1 MILGPVFGVDGRRGT
16 SAKALKA
23 SKGAGARI
31 SSDYLATPPVPK
43 LASSGKGQVPLHVFD
58 SRATHART
66 LLPAALAS
74 VPFGFVLDR
83 VRVRVFRL

>member
-43 LASSGKGQVPLHVFD
+43 FAPSGIRGAYLIRSSKLVFKTVEQL
-58 SRATHART
+58 S
-66 LLPAALAS
+66 
-74 VPFGFVLDR
+74 F
-83 VRVRVFRL
+83 

>member
-43 LASSGKGQVPLHVFD
+43 FASSGNKEACV
-58 SRATHART
+58 
-66 LLPAALAS
+66 S
-74 VPFGFVLDR
+74 VPVPNCPYARSENGMVFVSKFCHHMPTTDL
-83 VRVRVFRL
+83 

>member
-43 LASSGKGQVPLHVFD
+43 FAPSGLQSSVAIQLSYRVDSIQVISTLAS
-58 SRATHART
+58 
-66 LLPAALAS
+66 
-74 VPFGFVLDR
+74 
-83 VRVRVFRL
+83 

>member
-43 LASSGKGQVPLHVFD
+43 FASSGDMVI
-58 SRATHART
+58 S
-66 LLPAALAS
+66 LLRIIIFFL
-74 VPFGFVLDR
+74 
-83 VRVRVFRL
+83 

>member
-31 SSDYLATPPVPK
+31 SSDFLATPPVPK
-43 LASSGKGQVPLHVFD
+43 FAPSGEVELKL
-58 SRATHART
+58 
-66 LLPAALAS
+66 
-74 VPFGFVLDR
+74 
-83 VRVRVFRL
+83 

>member
-43 LASSGKGQVPLHVFD
+43 FASSGYGP
-58 SRATHART
+58 
-66 LLPAALAS
+66 PAAFIGMFTPSWLIS
-74 VPFGFVLDR
+74 GT
-83 VRVRVFRL
+83 

>member
-43 LASSGKGQVPLHVFD
+43 FASSGHDCSDIHEPD
-58 SRATHART
+58 SQM
-66 LLPAALAS
+66 
-74 VPFGFVLDR
+74 VLMNR
-83 VRVRVFRL
+83 HWNSQII

>member
-23 SKGAGARI
+23 SKGDGARI

-43 LASSGKGQVPLHVFD
+43 FASSGL
-58 SRATHART
+58 T
-66 LLPAALAS
+66 LS
-74 VPFGFVLDR
+74 
-83 VRVRVFRL
+83 

>member
-43 LASSGKGQVPLHVFD
+43 FASSGYGISEPKLAKKKLQCG
-58 SRATHART
+58 A
-66 LLPAALAS
+66 LLVKLAGYILLSVALS
-74 VPFGFVLDR
+74 YK
-83 VRVRVFRL
+83 